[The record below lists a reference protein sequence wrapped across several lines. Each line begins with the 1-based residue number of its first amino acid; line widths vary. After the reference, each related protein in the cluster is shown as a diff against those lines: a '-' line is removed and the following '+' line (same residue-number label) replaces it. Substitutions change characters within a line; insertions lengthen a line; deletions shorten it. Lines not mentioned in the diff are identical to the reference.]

1 MSMGGVNCRLA
12 AAAASWDPSG
22 VCAVSPFGVV
32 GVVDVQGLGG

>member
-1 MSMGGVNCRLA
+1 MSMGGVNCRL

-32 GVVDVQGLGG
+32 GVVDVHGLGG